1 MFVRDSGE
9 GVQPSLFPESS
20 MELVVFWAESLYMYL
35 LKIELRTESFGNF
48 ARKHGEDIG
57 KVRQIYV

>member
-1 MFVRDSGE
+1 
-9 GVQPSLFPESS
+9 

-35 LKIELRTESFGNF
+35 LKIELRTESFDNF
-48 ARKHGEDIG
+48 VCKHGEDIG